1 MRITLQEI
9 IAFALAAGLFSFIL
23 YCILASRR
31 TGDKDQKNEKK

>member
-23 YCILASRR
+23 YCIIASRR
-31 TGDKDQKNEKK
+31 TGNKDQHEKKK